1 MEAAEDASLEP
12 AIAWLVQTILAT
24 LLVDKLDTWIRQA
37 GFGDDIERLKS
48 EIRRVGMVI
57 SAVKGRAIG
66 NEPLAQSLAI
76 LKELLYDAD
85 DVVDEL
91 DYYRLQQQVQ
101 GVTRDEPEGMHGVER
116 VDEISRDADTPNSS
130 VGKLRSVVW
139 QHFKITEKH
148 NEKPV
153 KSVCRY
159 CGKVFT
165 CETKNGTSSMS
176 KHINKIC
183 KKKPRVLPPNLSRAD
198 DAITN
203 SVPVVIGDSCS
214 RKRRRVEEDSTQIIA
229 SNTRTPWDKDIL
241 SSRIQ
246 KIASQLQDIR
256 GDLGEFLKLQGS
268 DLASNSNHH
277 PSTDLDQRLRTSSL
291 LPRKVYGRDA
301 EKDCIVK
308 MVTEERSDGVAVL
321 PIVGIAGVGKT
332 TLAQLVYNDPNVER
346 QFDQK
351 VWVWVS
357 HNFDE
362 VRLTREMLDFV
373 SPERHQGFPNKNE
386 TYEGINSFAKLQEVL
401 KGHMQF
407 QSKRFLLILD
417 DVSDNMDGYRWNKV
431 LAPLRSSHVRG
442 SVILVTTRN
451 LSVAERVGTLEP
463 IKLGS
468 LADNDLRLLFKLHA
482 FGDEN
487 YEVPRNLSSIWR
499 QIAENLKGN
508 PLAAESTGILLR
520 KKLSIDHWNDILKNE
535 GWKSMQLCTGI
546 MPSLKLSYDQ
556 LPYYLQ
562 QCFSYCSIFPDSY
575 QFRAKDLVH
584 IWISQGFVKCNHSS
598 KRLEEIGQF
607 YLTDLVNLGFF
618 QKVGEEEDESSLGSQ
633 SSYSI
638 SGLMHDFAR
647 MVSGNYCATIDGLLC
662 TKMLPTIQHISI
674 ITDSAYS
681 EDWLGHIRRNNK
693 FEDNL
698 RNTVISLRKL
708 RTLVLIGKYD
718 SHFFQVFQD
727 KFRTAYNLRLL
738 QVSATSADFSSL
750 VCSLVD
756 PTHLRYVKR
765 EAYYGLDRALPL
777 VLIKFFHLQVLDVG
791 SNNDPGVP
799 DGMNNL
805 VSLRHLVA
813 GNGVYSSV
821 ANIGSMTSL
830 QELRDFK
837 VQPLSGSFEISQL
850 QSMNEL
856 VELLVSQLDN
866 VESQE
871 EAYRAG
877 LRDKV
882 HLAKLHLSW
891 KDALSDEEYSSDYSS
906 ESSEELMPMDDG
918 GPSSEPSMG
927 TAREVLE
934 GLEPHPNLKQLR
946 ISGYN
951 GAASPTWLASNISV
965 TSLQTLYL
973 DGCRGWKIL
982 PSLQSLPFIRK
993 LKLRKMQEVTEV
1005 LVPLLEELVLIRMPK
1020 LLRCSST
1027 SVEGLSSVLKTLKI
1041 RKCQELKEFDLFEN
1055 DDKSETRQRSWL
1067 PGLRKLVL
1075 SDCPHLK
1082 VSRPLPPSTT
1092 ISQLLIRRV
1101 SALPTLNGPSNE
1113 KLQIGYSGMY
1123 GHKYIDESSDEL
1135 RILDDKILAFQNLRN
1150 LKSMSIGGCRNLASI
1165 AFKGFS
1171 HFVSLKNLEI
1181 SMCKQLLSLDVMPE
1195 HTLEDETSLNG
1206 KTFPSLETLSIKSC
1220 GITGKWLSLLLR
1232 HAPDLDELHLED
1244 ILPIGTGDSSLGEED
1259 DALTGL
1265 AKDEKGDALT
1275 VLAQDGLVH
1284 IPLNLI
1290 SSLKKITIKNCHHLT
1305 FSWSEKGF
1313 SGFASELN
1321 IWGCTKPLSSLVHKD
1336 GNDLASLKKLMVEW
1350 SPDLE
1355 SLQLHSCTALE
1366 ELEIGHCGSLTALQ
1380 GLQSLGSI
1388 KKLVV
1393 YGSSGL
1399 ESLQL
1404 HSCTALED
1412 LTIKYCESL
1421 IQLEGLQSLGRL
1433 RHLAVSDCHGLGP
1446 CLEGFLR
1453 QGYEL
1458 FPQLETLE
1466 THDTSIL
1473 TMSFCNHLT
1482 SLRSLRLNFLEISP
1496 SEEQGK
1502 ALVILTSLQELEF
1515 YCCSS
1520 LVDLPAGLHLLPS
1533 LKRLKL
1539 LSCQGISRLP
1549 ETGLPLS
1556 LEELYIYECSNELND
1571 QCAGLATSKL
1581 RVKINEYW

>member
-1 MEAAEDASLEP
+1 MEAAEDASLVP

-24 LLVDKLDTWIRQA
+24 LLVEKLDTWIGQA

-48 EIRRVGMVI
+48 EIRRVGMVV

-91 DYYRLQQQVQ
+91 DYYRLQAS
-101 GVTRDEPEGMHGVER
+101 RRRNESEGMHGVEP
-116 VDEISRDADTPNSS
+116 VDEISRDADTPNIS

-139 QHFKITEKH
+139 QHFKIIEKD
-148 NEKPV
+148 NGKPV

-159 CGKVFT
+159 CAKEFT
-165 CETKNGTSSMS
+165 CETKNGTSSMI
-176 KHINKIC
+176 KHIYKTC
-183 KKKPRVLPPNLSRAD
+183 KNKPRLLPPNLSSTD

-203 SVPVVIGDSCS
+203 AVPVVIGDSCS
-214 RKRRRVEEDSTQIIA
+214 RKRRRVDEDSIQITA
-229 SNTRTPWDKDIL
+229 SNTQSPWDKDIL
-241 SSRIQ
+241 SSRIE
-246 KIASQLQDIR
+246 KITSQLQDIR
-256 GDLGEFLKLQGS
+256 GDLGEFLKLHGS
-268 DLASNSNHH
+268 DLASSSNHH
-277 PSTDLDQRLRTSSL
+277 PSTDLYQHLRTSSL
-291 LPRKVYGRDA
+291 VPRKVYGRVA
-301 EKDCIVK
+301 EQDSIIK
-308 MVTEERSDGVAVL
+308 MITEERSDGVAVL

-332 TLAQLVYNDPNVER
+332 TLAQLVYNDPNVES
-346 QFDQK
+346 QFDQRI
-351 VWVWVS
+351 WVWVS

-373 SPERHQGFPNKNE
+373 SPERHEGFPNKNE
-386 TYEGINSFAKLQEVL
+386 TYKGINSFAKLQEVL

-417 DVSDNMDGYRWNKV
+417 DVSDNMDDYRWNKV

-508 PLAAESTGILLR
+508 PLATESTGILLR

-535 GWKSMQLCTGI
+535 GWKSMQLGTGI
-546 MPSLKLSYDQ
+546 MPALKLSYDR

-618 QKVGEEEDESSLGSQ
+618 QKVGEEEDESSLSSQ

-638 SGLMHDFAR
+638 CGLMHDFAR
-647 MVSGNYCATIDGLLC
+647 MISRNYCATIDGLLC
-662 TKMLPTIQHISI
+662 TKMLPTVQHISVV
-674 ITDSAYS
+674 TDSAYKK
-681 EDWLGHIRRNNK
+681 DRHGHICRNNK
-693 FEDNL
+693 FEEKL
-698 RNTVISLRKL
+698 RNAVMSPRKL

-738 QVSATSADFSSL
+738 QVSATSADFNSL

-756 PTHLRYVKR
+756 PTHLRYVKHKSD
-765 EAYYGLDRALPL
+765 GFDRPLPL
-777 VLIKFFHLQVLDVG
+777 VLTKFFHLQVLDVG

-799 DGMNNL
+799 DGMYNL

-830 QELRDFK
+830 QELHNFK

-856 VELLVSQLDN
+856 VELRVSQLDN
-866 VESQE
+866 VESRE
-871 EAYRAG
+871 EAYGAG

-882 HLAKLHLSW
+882 HLAKLHLCW
-891 KDALSDEEYSSDYSS
+891 KDALSD
-906 ESSEELMPMDDG
+906 EELMPMDDG

-934 GLEPHPNLKQLR
+934 GLEPHMNLKHLQ

-951 GAASPTWLASNISV
+951 GATSPTWLASNISV
-965 TSLQTLYL
+965 TSLQTLHL
-973 DGCRGWKIL
+973 DGCRGWRIL
-982 PSLQSLPFIRK
+982 PSLKSLPFIRK
-993 LKLRKMQEVTEV
+993 LTLRNMKEVTEV
-1005 LVPLLEELVLIRMPK
+1005 LVPSLEELVLIRMPK

-1027 SVEGLSSVLKTLKI
+1027 SVEGLSSVLRALEIKE
-1041 RKCQELKEFDLFEN
+1041 CQELKEFDLFEN
-1055 DDKSETRQRSWL
+1055 DDKLETRQRSWM

-1075 SDCPHLK
+1075 SDCPHLIVWK
-1082 VSRPLPPSTT
+1082 PLPPSTT
-1092 ISQLLIRRV
+1092 VSELLIKIV
-1101 SALPTLNGPSNE
+1101 SALPTLKGPSSE
-1113 KLQIGYSGMY
+1113 KLQIGCLD
-1123 GHKYIDESSDEL
+1123 DEYDDFDASCDEL
-1135 RILDDKILAFQNLRN
+1135 VILDDKILAFDNLRN
-1150 LKSMSIGGCRNLASI
+1150 LKSMSIEGCRNLRS
-1165 AFKGFS
+1165 FSLEGFS
-1171 HFVSLKNLEI
+1171 HLVSLKSLEI
-1181 SMCKQLLSLDVMPE
+1181 SKCSQLFCSDMMSNAS
-1195 HTLEDETSLNG
+1195 LEDLTAANW
-1206 KTFPSLETLSIKSC
+1206 KAFPCLESLSIEYC
-1220 GITGKWLSLLLR
+1220 GIGGKWLSLLLR
-1232 HAPDLDELHLED
+1232 HAPDLEELYLED
-1244 ILPIGTGDSSLGEED
+1244 ILPMEIDDSSSGEED

-1265 AKDEKGDALT
+1265 AHE
-1275 VLAQDGLVH
+1275 GLVH
-1284 IPLNLI
+1284 IPLNLT
-1290 SSLKKITIKNCHHLT
+1290 SSLKKLACKNCRHPT
-1305 FSWSEKGF
+1305 FNCSEEGF
-1313 SGFASELN
+1313 SGFTSLQELIIN
-1321 IWGCTKPLSSLVHKD
+1321 RCDKLLSSLVHKD
-1336 GNDLASLKKLMVEW
+1336 GNDLTSLKRLVVEWSPGLESLQLHTCTALEELTITYCNKSLTTLEGMESLRSLKKLVVEG
-1350 SPDLE
+1350 SPGLK

-1366 ELEIGHCGSLTALQ
+1366 EL
-1380 GLQSLGSI
+1380 
-1388 KKLVV
+1388 
-1393 YGSSGL
+1393 
-1399 ESLQL
+1399 
-1404 HSCTALED
+1404 
-1412 LTIKYCESL
+1412 TIKYCGPL
-1421 IQLEGLQSLGRL
+1421 IQLEALQSLGRL
-1433 RHLAVSDCHGLGP
+1433 RHLAVSGYPGLGP
-1446 CLEGFLR
+1446 CLEGFSR

-1466 THDTSIL
+1466 TDDPSVL
-1473 TMSFCNHLT
+1473 TMLSFCNHLTMLSFCNHLT
-1482 SLRSLRLNFLEISP
+1482 SLRRLQLCDLVL
-1496 SEEQGK
+1496 SEEQGR
-1502 ALVILTSLQELEF
+1502 ALVLLTSLQELEF
-1515 YCCSS
+1515 NCCFS

-1533 LKRLKL
+1533 LKRLKIL
-1539 LSCQGISRLP
+1539 YCPRISRLP

-1556 LEELYIYECSNELND
+1556 LEGLEIYGCSKELAD
-1571 QCAGLATSKL
+1571 QCRGKATSKL
-1581 RVKINEYW
+1581 RVNIG